1 MEEILFHDLYDY
13 NYSVKVLNA
22 LKQRWDTYNSFSCIG
37 APKEK
42 NMLLYLHDCS
52 AVYTT
57 KSGDRIYANSGDIVF
72 TPINYEYT
80 VKLYD
85 LKPGSYTIGVNFFIY
100 DKNDRLFIPD
110 RNIRIFSLNSPSV
123 ATHFETL
130 EKNSSSAVSSPA
142 KMKSAL
148 YEILSFISLSLRN
161 ERLTN
166 QKYSIIAEG
175 IKYLEN
181 DESQTLCIKALADMC
196 HVSEV
201 YFRKLFTEYSGF
213 SPIQYRLRSKI

>member
-72 TPINYEYT
+72 M
-80 VKLYD
+80 
-85 LKPGSYTIGVNFFIY
+85 
-100 DKNDRLFIPD
+100 
-110 RNIRIFSLNSPSV
+110 
-123 ATHFETL
+123 
-130 EKNSSSAVSSPA
+130 SPA
-142 KMKSAL
+142 SA
-148 YEILSFISLSLRN
+148 SFDMYTN
-161 ERLTN
+161 FEERGDHFKQLV
-166 QKYSIIAEG
+166 
-175 IKYLEN
+175 N
-181 DESQTLCIKALADMC
+181 DL
-196 HVSEV
+196 
-201 YFRKLFTEYSGF
+201 
-213 SPIQYRLRSKI
+213 